1 MVTLLQSSLWRLV
14 MMTVA
19 PEIMSFFGI
28 SVFHPAASK
37 YLDNIIRQLL
47 QDHTKAKKY
56 GVLSLSYTSAC
67 QGIGCPS
74 IHPTINTTVCWYAGI
89 LVFWSI
95 SR

>member
-56 GVLSLSYTSAC
+56 GELSLSYTSAC

-74 IHPTINTTVCWYAGI
+74 VHKPISPSVHQ
-89 LVFWSI
+89 SI
-95 SR
+95 SQSVH